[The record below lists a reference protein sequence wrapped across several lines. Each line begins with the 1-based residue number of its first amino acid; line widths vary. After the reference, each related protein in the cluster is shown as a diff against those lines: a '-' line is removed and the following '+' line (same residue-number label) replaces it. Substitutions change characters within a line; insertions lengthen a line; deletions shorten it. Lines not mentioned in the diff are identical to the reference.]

1 MDNLKQENLGLV
13 NSHIQMPKL
22 LLKRF
27 ENEYHK
33 FCYYDVQKG
42 FVATG
47 GTSESTNIE
56 YGYYSH
62 ITEEFLR
69 DYIETPFGKIIACIE
84 NIDFS
89 RKQFSVTTDFE
100 EVTMNFIYALLA
112 RDPSV
117 VGEIEKNSIFYQFLP
132 TRQRH
137 DLAVRNGIAYAKR
150 NNMFGE
156 YILTFIVNCTEIPFV
171 LPLMGLYNYSM
182 GGHSVINLPI
192 SPTKALCLVHRDYA
206 SRLIHD
212 DGMISMFMVDDPEQ
226 LKKMNTFAFLAQKH
240 HNWGC
245 VISPQ
250 REELDRL
257 KVLNLD

>member
-1 MDNLKQENLGLV
+1 MGNTMQESSGLV

-27 ENEYHK
+27 ENKYNK

-42 FVATG
+42 IIGTK
-47 GTSESTNIE
+47 GTSESTNTE

-62 ITEEFLR
+62 STEEFLR
-69 DYIETPFGKIIACIE
+69 DHIETPFGKLIAYIE

-89 RKQFSVTTDFE
+89 QNQFCMPTGFE
-100 EVTMNFIYALLA
+100 EVTRIFVYALLA
-112 RDPSV
+112 RDPAV
-117 VGEIEKNSIFYQFLP
+117 VREIDNNSIFSQFLP
-132 TRQRH
+132 ARQRH
-137 DLAVRNGIAYAKR
+137 DLAARNGIAYAKS
-150 NNMFGE
+150 NSVFSE
-156 YILTFIVNCTEIPFV
+156 YILTFMVNCTEIPFV

-212 DGMISMFMVDDPEQ
+212 DGMVSMFMVDDPEQ
-226 LKKMNTFAFLAQKH
+226 LKKMNTPAFAAQKR

-245 VISPQ
+245 IICPQ
-250 REELDRL
+250 RKELDRL
-257 KVLNLD
+257 KNMEP